1 MKLVRS
7 TVGVWVLGCLGVVA
21 CGDEGGREGDVFSTS
36 ITTSPVLSATAAD
49 TEIGDTEDVDTE
61 GDADDDGNSS
71 NDTFVLD
78 VASNDTS
85 PDSDSGDCAEVSE
98 QANVGPQ
105 PADILLVI
113 DNSGSMDAEAA
124 FVQQQMNSFSTQIT
138 AAAIDVHVILISA
151 LPGQSDAGVCIAPP
165 LGSGGCPADESNLP
179 TFHHVV
185 SGVGSTNA
193 LDRVIQHFPDYQA
206 SLRATAA
213 LHVVVV
219 SDDDSDLGA
228 DAFMQQFNALI
239 PNPADLKFHGIVA
252 EEGPFAACL
261 ASTSC
266 CLTSAEEGSVYKQL
280 ITQTGGVYGN
290 LCDQEFQPIFQ
301 AVATAV
307 IQEATLACEF
317 NIPAPPDGEEF
328 DRDEVNVEFDDGSG
342 NILQIGRVESPGE
355 CAMVQDGWY
364 YDNPDTPTRI
374 IVCPQTCDTIQGF
387 DNASIAVK
395 FGCATIPAG

>member
-1 MKLVRS
+1 MKLDRMR
-7 TVGVWVLGCLGVVA
+7 VGTWIVGSLTLVA
-21 CGDEGGREGDVFSTS
+21 CADEGGRDGDVTFSGSFSTTVG
-36 ITTSPVLSATAAD
+36 ITTVAD
-49 TEIGDTEDVDTE
+49 GDTEDVDDDGDTE
-61 GDADDDGNSS
+61 SDDDDGNST

-78 VASNDTS
+78 VANNDTS

-105 PADILLVI
+105 PADILFVI

-151 LPGQSDAGVCIAPP
+151 LPGQSDAGVCISPP
-165 LGSGGCPADESNLP
+165 LGGGGCPADDNNPP
-179 TFHHVV
+179 TFQHVV

-193 LDRVIQHFPDYQA
+193 LERIIQHFPDYQA

-239 PNPADLKFHGIVA
+239 PNPTDLKFHGIVA
-252 EEGPFAACL
+252 EEGPVAACF
-261 ASTSC
+261 AQTSC

-280 ITQTGGVYGN
+280 INQTGGVYGN

-301 AVATAV
+301 AVATVV

-317 NIPAPPDGEEF
+317 DIPPPPDGEEF

-342 NILQIGRVESPGE
+342 NTLQIGRVESPGE
-355 CAMVQDGWY
+355 CGMVQDGWY
-364 YDNPDTPTRI
+364 YDNPDNPTRI